1 MQASKSMHCFASRC
15 CYITLKKEAIQLI
28 ERINMLPFKEV
39 IYEEIEKGTP
49 ALLVADVGGTNA
61 NFGIAQIVDDDA
73 VLLFSI
79 HFKSQEITNFSNVV
93 KDLLDYVHKK
103 YNLKIKNACFAAAGV
118 VTPKQDF
125 CKPTNL
131 DITIDAKD
139 IKKKTGLE
147 CAFIVNDFEVVGFGI
162 SRIDQKDLVVAQR
175 GNEHKRG
182 NKAILGAGTGLGKSI
197 LRWSNSAQYY
207 IPVASEGG
215 HADFAA
221 QDQIDLDLVNF
232 IREREKYCCNVSWEN
247 VLSGSG
253 IKRIYAFFGEY
264 KTYDNQD
271 ISLSKEGPHPDEIFK
286 SRNNDK
292 RCWDTFELYAKLYG
306 RCAKNWALDAL
317 ALGGVYIAGGIASH
331 NVDMFKLDVFL
342 KEFANC
348 GKQQL
353 FLKLMPV
360 WVIADYDVSLYGA
373 IEYMRLEGK
382 CKI

>member
-1 MQASKSMHCFASRC
+1 
-15 CYITLKKEAIQLI
+15 
-28 ERINMLPFKEV
+28 MLPFKEV
-39 IYEEIEKGTP
+39 IYTEIKKGVP
-49 ALLVADVGGTNA
+49 ALLVADIGGTNS
-61 NFGIAQIVDDDA
+61 NFGIAQIVDGDA
-73 VLLFSI
+73 KMLFSI
-79 HFKSQEITNFSNVV
+79 HFKSQEITSFTDVV
-93 KDLLDYVHKK
+93 KDLLDYIHKK
-103 YNLKIKNACFAAAGV
+103 YALTIKSACFAAAGV
-118 VTPKQDF
+118 VAPKQNF

-139 IKKKTGLE
+139 IMKQTDLT
-147 CAFIVNDFEVVGFGI
+147 CAFIVNDFDVVGFGVN
-162 SRIDQKDLVVAQR
+162 RLEPKDLVIVQR
-175 GNEHKRG
+175 GNEYKHG

-197 LRWSNSAQYY
+197 LRWSSYKERY
-207 IPVASEGG
+207 LPVPSEGG

-221 QDQIDLDLVNF
+221 QTQLELDLIKF
-232 IREREKYCCNVSWEN
+232 IQEREKYCCNISWEN
-247 VLSGSG
+247 VLSGKG
-253 IKRIYAFFGEY
+253 IKRIYAFFGQY
-264 KTYDNQD
+264 KKYANED
-271 ISLSKEGPHPDEIFK
+271 ITLSIDGPHPDEIFN
-286 SRNNDK
+286 SRNRDK

-353 FLKLMPV
+353 FLKSMPV